1 MRGNAWRQSREAA
14 HLSPKVGNFFEGIEK
29 FCSKIVGQNA
39 IFAGML
45 RESEKILSSNV
56 ILGEMGVKVGKWMKK
71 F

>member
-1 MRGNAWRQSREAA
+1 
-14 HLSPKVGNFFEGIEK
+14 LSPKVGNFFEGIEK

-56 ILGEMGVKVGKWMKK
+56 ILGEMGVKVGK
-71 F
+71 